1 MFTND
6 TFKCAGCEHR
16 KPASEF
22 SALSVKIA
30 GRGKRCFCKECAK
43 TKPYSTANIESVHK
57 QAKHGFRFGCEL
69 ECIPCSEE
77 DKLAMTSSKYHLIPT
92 RDSSLGEYGVEF
104 KTGVIQNVS
113 GMKSMLR
120 SFEKH
125 VDFTDI
131 RCGQHINFSNMYMS
145 YDEYDVI
152 RLFADELFGELCD
165 YMRLHLDEVEKVCG
179 RKPTLYCEL
188 EHKYFGHGTWLNL
201 AHCGDEEDVSECR
214 LEWRLAKVSSPN
226 QYTWLIFMCREMLDC
241 IRTNFIAYLGTDK
254 DEHKTKLTA
263 RKLKEIFQKYADGE
277 ATCQKEKFNS
287 RER

>member
-1 MFTND
+1 MLSF
-6 TFKCAGCEHR
+6 FMCAGCEN
-16 KPASEF
+16 KKAASEF
-22 SALSVKIA
+22 STMSVKIA

-43 TKPYSTANIESVHK
+43 TKPYSTANVESVHK

-69 ECIPCSEE
+69 ECVPYSEG

-92 RDSSLGEYGVEF
+92 RDSSLPLGGIEF
-104 KTGVIQNVS
+104 KTGIIQNVS

-120 SFEKH
+120 SFENH
-125 VDFTDI
+125 VDFTDEK
-131 RCGQHINFSNMYMS
+131 CGQHINFSNMYMS
-145 YDEYDVI
+145 VYEYGVI
-152 RLFADELFGELCD
+152 GFFADDLFGELCD

-179 RKPTLYCEL
+179 RKPTEYCKL
-188 EHKYFGHGTWLNL
+188 EHRYTGHGTWLNL
-201 AHCGDEEDVSECR
+201 AHCSGDEEDVSECR

-277 ATCQKEKFNS
+277 ANCQKEKFNS